1 MKARL
6 EVLDKLLH
14 RLAAVIVQ
22 LEEESGIECEEA
34 AAAAPPSPPPAPAQ
48 KRTEKHQPAPKPAAA
63 APPPKPKPPAAAPK
77 KTKGDEVPADVLTW
91 PEWKV
96 DAYVEGRA
104 AARGGQGEDL
114 NPFPDKGN
122 WKTIA
127 KRDAWTRGH
136 RDEAA
141 A

>member
-1 MKARL
+1 VKDRL
-6 EVLDKLLH
+6 AKLDALLH
-14 RLAAVIVQ
+14 RLAGVIVA
-22 LEEESGIECEEA
+22 LEEESGIEAEA
-34 AAAAPPSPPPAPAQ
+34 
-48 KRTEKHQPAPKPAAA
+48 PAAA
-63 APPPKPKPPAAAPK
+63 APPPAPKRTKTHEDAPAPAPAAAAAPAPKPVPK
-77 KTKGDEVPADVLTW
+77 KPAKGGGDNVPADVLTW

-122 WKTIA
+122 WKTLA
-127 KRDAWTRGH
+127 KRDAWTRDH
-136 RDEAA
+136 RDQAA